1 MSDQSER
8 VATLLKST
16 RAPTWLGLIGYG
28 LVVLAFLISLLNALL
43 PEPNVFLGRIVMP
56 LIFVG
61 LANLLYHIGQHVHV
75 LHVNALRMI
84 VMDQKREGA
93 GESAGHEQS

>member
-8 VATLLKST
+8 VATLLRST
-16 RAPTWLGLIGYG
+16 RAPTWTGLIGYG
-28 LVVLAFLISLLNALL
+28 IVVVAFFISVLNALL
-43 PEPNVFLGRIVMP
+43 SEPIAFLAKILTP

-75 LHVNALRMI
+75 LHVNALRMMD
-84 VMDQKREGA
+84 MDQKREGA
-93 GESAGHEQS
+93 DKSAGHEQS

>member
-1 MSDQSER
+1 MNGQSER
-8 VATLLKST
+8 IAELLRST
-16 RAPTWLGLIGYG
+16 RAPRWLGLIGYG
-28 LVVLAFLISLLNALL
+28 IVLLAFIISVVNALL
-43 PEPNVFLGRIVMP
+43 PEPQAFLARLVMP

-84 VMDQKREGA
+84 AMDRETDGDD
-93 GESAGHEQS
+93 GSLGRERP